1 MQRCIEVYGALFM
14 QTVAL
19 TCNVLRYAPV
29 AIGINDTQQLI
40 LLVDQVA
47 IGCACFETGRF
58 TVHPA
63 DHFRIQLSHIS
74 GSQHSRTVEPLE
86 EVAHIRSSESR
97 VAKECVSTCKSKW

>member
-1 MQRCIEVYGALFM
+1 MQRWIDVYGALFM
-14 QTVAL
+14 PTVSL
-19 TCNVLRYAPV
+19 TCNVLRDAPV

-47 IGCACFETGRF
+47 IGCACFETWRF

-86 EVAHIRSSESR
+86 EVAHIEIGRAH
-97 VAKECVSTCKSKW
+97 V